1 MARGDVTVNTAGLRE
16 FRRDLRRLEPELDK
30 ELRKELRTAVAII
43 AARAASIAPRQSGAL
58 ARSYRPFVTARSA
71 GIRSAL
77 PYAPVIEYGG
87 TISPRGAEIRFAQR
101 LPVTTAVER
110 YADKLVDDFGD
121 AVERAAD
128 HTGWRS

>member
-43 AARAASIAPRQSGAL
+43 AARAASIAP
-58 ARSYRPFVTARSA
+58 RPFVTARSA